1 MNRPLLTLLAFHAL
15 DKLLFFSIA
24 PNKPISAWQA
34 GWLDDSGLALFFVI
48 QIFCYRLF
56 PLLGGFLA
64 DRYSKRSTLAFGSL
78 LQALGLAALC
88 QATSSQALF
97 FAGGLVGIG
106 GGLLNPVI
114 YSMLSQVSGPAGS
127 RAFST
132 HYLLINVGA
141 LAGPLVLWPAF
152 GNACLWLLLP
162 AGVALVTVLAS
173 SAGSRAMPAQHR
185 SASWF
190 APLHDPIFLRV
201 FILFSAIWACYT
213 MIFSSAPLIAAE
225 LELRTQGNV
234 WLGVNSA
241 TVLLAYL
248 WTLRR
253 PERTGISWSSVT
265 AGLALTTV
273 GVALVGTAPAGWIV
287 GVGIVV
293 LSIGELLS
301 IPVLYHLVSEHA
313 PAHARSR
320 YFGSIW
326 VAGAFGEAGAQALLW
341 ACPQPRAVCIVAAAM
356 LAIATVTTTRK
367 VKVRAAEINATES
380 CELSTSQRAT

>member
-15 DKLLFFSIA
+15 DKLLFFSTT

-34 GWLDDSGLALFFVI
+34 GWLDDSGLALFFVV

-64 DRYSKRSTLAFGSL
+64 DRHSKRATLAFGSL

-88 QATSSQALF
+88 QANSPLALF
-97 FAGGLVGIG
+97 GAGGLVGIG
-106 GGLLNPVI
+106 GGILNPAI

-141 LAGPLVLWPAF
+141 LAGPLLMWPSF

-162 AGVALVTVLAS
+162 AGVALAGVLATPE
-173 SAGSRAMPAQHR
+173 GSRAMPAQHQ

-225 LELRTQGNV
+225 LGLRTRGNV

-253 PERTGISWSSVT
+253 PPKAGISWPGVS
-265 AGLALTTV
+265 AGLALTV
-273 GVALVGTAPAGWIV
+273 AGVALVGAAPTGLLVGAGIA
-287 GVGIVV
+287 V
-293 LSIGELLS
+293 LSIGELMS

-320 YFGSIW
+320 YFGFIW
-326 VAGAFGEAGAQALLW
+326 VAGAIGEAGAQALLW
-341 ACPQPRAVCIVAAAM
+341 ACPQPRIICIVAAAI
-356 LAIATVTTTRK
+356 LALATLSTRK
-367 VKVRAAEINATES
+367 IKVRAAEINASENVAPS
-380 CELSTSQRAT
+380 IS